1 MIVSGGMRPPVPI
14 TVGAGS
20 GLPVEST
27 ATVGEASSVV
37 VRFPLETPPGR
48 NSCTRPV
55 TRTESPTVAVGA
67 DEVKTKM
74 PSEVAG
80 SASGFGSWIQK
91 PFVLL
96 AVTIPRTF
104 TIWPLKGE
112 MCVAPCTSW
121 IGVAAVSVAKVKV
134 KSAAIVSGGSFVS
147 WSVTSAPTTV
157 TLQLSPCT
165 KSAVGSR
172 VNVVGPPDT
181 VAACEPLV
189 PHEIENHES
198 CTSTGSLNVIETFEP
213 TGTSLALFAGT
224 VAETL
229 GATSALQSCTGEA
242 ELRGAGAPAV
252 KSARLL
258 SVSTHPAPLRRS
270 AVVLVSAGVGLVSE
284 QLAEP

>member
-1 MIVSGGMRPPVPI
+1 MPLVSTFPLAASFSMIVSGGMRPPVPI

-55 TRTESPTVAVGA
+55 TRIESPTFAAGA

-80 SASGFGSWIQK
+80 SASGFGSCIQK

-121 IGVAAVSVAKVKV
+121 IGVAAVSVAEAK
-134 KSAAIVSGGSFVS
+134 
-147 WSVTSAPTTV
+147 V
-157 TLQLSPCT
+157 TLQLAPCT

-172 VNVVGPPDT
+172 LNVVGPPDT
-181 VAACEPLV
+181 VAACEPLL

-198 CTSTGSLNVIETFEP
+198 CTSTGSLNVTETVEP

-242 ELRGAGAPAV
+242 ELRGAGAPAA

-270 AVVLVSAGVGLVSE
+270 AVVLVSAGVGFVSE
-284 QLAEP
+284 QLAAP